1 VPGADVVAAENGV
14 PAAGYPVHPVHPVC
28 LHSHHIHADHK
39 LLPSNQVQII
49 ATSKTTEKTVP
60 KA

>member
-39 LLPSNQVQII
+39 FLPSNQVQII
-49 ATSKTTEKTVP
+49 VRLLEN
-60 KA
+60 